1 MKDSKY
7 LTEEDRRMLRE
18 KFNILQKEEQSAAPS
33 EVAPDSDTRTKVL
46 AAAQKKLNE
55 GESLEEIFDYCY
67 KAGLLE
73 GSRKTV

>member
-7 LTEEDRRMLRE
+7 LTEEDRRMLRK
-18 KFNILQKEEQSAAPS
+18 KFNILQKEQPAAPS

-73 GSRKTV
+73 GSKKTV